1 MEIKLSDRFT
11 YKKLLRFTFP
21 SIVMMIFTS
30 IYGVVDGFFVSNFA
44 GKTAFAA
51 VNFIMPF
58 LMVLGAVGFMFG
70 TGGGAL
76 IAKTLGEGDREKA
89 KRLFSLFVY
98 TSAVIGIVIAAL
110 GIIFIRPIASALG
123 AEGRMLDDAVLY
135 GRIIL
140 AALPAFMLQ
149 LEFQSFFVTAEK
161 PKLGLVMTLIAGF
174 ANMILDAV
182 LVGLAGWGLVGAAIA
197 TAFSQLVGG
206 VVPIIYFAR
215 PNSSAL
221 GLVKTDLNMRALR
234 QAAFNGSSELLSNIS
249 MSVVGML
256 YNIQLIKCAGE
267 DGVAAY
273 GVLMYVNFIFISAFI
288 GYCVGS
294 APIIGFKYG
303 AADYKQLKGM
313 LKKSIVIIGGFSV
326 VMLVTGELLGA
337 PLSKLFVGYDQGLF
351 EMTRDAFRIFSLS
364 FLFAGFAIF
373 GSSFFTAL
381 NNGPVSALIS
391 FLRTMVFQIAAVLV
405 FPVFWGIDGIW
416 WSVVAAEVLAVAV
429 TVILILALKK
439 KYKY

>member
-30 IYGVVDGFFVSNFA
+30 IYGGVDGFFVSNFA

-76 IAKTLGEGDREKA
+76 IAKTLGEGNREKA
-89 KRLFSLFVY
+89 KKLFSLFVY
-98 TSAVIGIVIAAL
+98 TSAAIGVVIAAL

-161 PKLGLVMTLIAGF
+161 PKLGLLMTLIAGV

-182 LVGLAGWGLVGAAIA
+182 LVGLVGWGLVGAAIA

-206 VVPIIYFAR
+206 IVPIIYFAR

-221 GLVKTDLNMRALR
+221 GLVKTELNMRALR

-313 LKKSIVIIGGFSV
+313 LKKSLVIIGGFSV

-364 FLFAGFAIF
+364 FLFAGFAIVVIYF
-373 GSSFFTAL
+373 AISEMCGGSCC
-381 NNGPVSALIS
+381 
-391 FLRTMVFQIAAVLV
+391 
-405 FPVFWGIDGIW
+405 
-416 WSVVAAEVLAVAV
+416 
-429 TVILILALKK
+429 
-439 KYKY
+439 